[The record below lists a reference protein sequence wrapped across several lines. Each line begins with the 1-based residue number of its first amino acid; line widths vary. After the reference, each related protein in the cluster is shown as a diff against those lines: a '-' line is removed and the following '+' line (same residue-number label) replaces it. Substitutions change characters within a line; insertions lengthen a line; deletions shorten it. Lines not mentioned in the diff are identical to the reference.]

1 MGKKTKGIAGVMFL
15 IIIIAA
21 IILLSTSLVIT
32 KENEYSIIKR
42 FDKIERVVEGSGL
55 SFKTP
60 FLDSVDKLPKSIQFY
75 DMSAS
80 DVITVDKKTMVAD
93 SYVLWK
99 ISNPTRFAQTLNSS
113 LTLAESR
120 INTTVYNA
128 MKNVISSSTQ
138 NEVIS
143 GRDGKLNAAFME
155 NIGDTM
161 EQYGIHLITVE
172 NKHLDLPSDNKD
184 AVYNRMISERT
195 QMAASYTAEGESE
208 AQMIRN
214 TTDKEIE
221 ISISNAQ
228 TEAARTIAEGE
239 AEYMRVLSNAYSD
252 ASRSEF
258 YTFIRALDAA
268 RVSLSGSGNTLILSE
283 DSPISQ
289 IFYKLNQE

>member
-1 MGKKTKGIAGVMFL
+1 MAKKTKNIVGILFVIIFIGA
-15 IIIIAA
+15 IIILA
-21 IILLSTSLVIT
+21 TTLVVT
-32 KENEYSIIKR
+32 KENEFSLIKR
-42 FDKIERVVEGSGL
+42 FDKIERVVETPGL

-60 FLDSVDKLPKSIQFY
+60 FVESVDKLPKAIQFY
-75 DMSAS
+75 DMTAS

-99 ISNPTRFAQTLNSS
+99 ISKPIVFAQTLNSS
-113 LTLAESR
+113 VTLAESR

-143 GRDGKLNAAFME
+143 GRDGKLNASFME
-155 NIGDTM
+155 DIGDTM
-161 EQYGIHLITVE
+161 EQYGIDLITVE
-172 NKHLDLPSDNKD
+172 NKHLDLPSDNKN
-184 AVYNRMISERT
+184 AVFERMISERA
-195 QMAASYTAEGESE
+195 QMAATYTAEGESE

-239 AEYMRVLSNAYSD
+239 AEYMRVLSNSYSD
-252 ASRSEF
+252 TSRSEF
-258 YTFIRALDAA
+258 YTFIRGLDAA
-268 RVSLSGSGNTLILSE
+268 RASLSGSGKTLILSE
-283 DSPISQ
+283 DSPLAK
-289 IFYKLNQE
+289 IFYKLND